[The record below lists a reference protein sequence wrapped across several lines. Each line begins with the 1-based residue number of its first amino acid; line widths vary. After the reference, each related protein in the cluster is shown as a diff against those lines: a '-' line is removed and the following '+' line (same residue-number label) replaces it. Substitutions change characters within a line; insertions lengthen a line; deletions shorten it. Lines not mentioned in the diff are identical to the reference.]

1 MRKGTLLAIIIAAI
15 FMLPGLGA
23 TNFYNPTNGLLNDN
37 MQPGSENWLA
47 EVPIA
52 HSGTGAAL
60 DVSFTGSFTI
70 NSSTWTQSSF
80 TYSEL
85 LTLGSSYSITND
97 SGVTWTAYVMVAPPP
112 EVTDVEFTVDYQST
126 DWNPLSLTSPLGDV
140 KSIPSDW
147 YFNGSVIT
155 VEPSAVDSYGLWK
168 LEFIGTNH
176 ITDFQ
181 VGLSGGTLST
191 TATFDVNN
199 EMMFESSS
207 SWITGASAE
216 IILTDPSG
224 IDWYTATNT
233 TTGSTYHQIQSFGY
247 MKNLTVDNTRVFA
260 DVTDFPMYVDLLDT
274 DLFGKVQN
282 DGDDI
287 VFMLDGNVV
296 PHEID
301 DFNPDAGSSRARL
314 KAWIKVNL
322 TDTVDTVVSMYY
334 GNPTVGAQENP
345 TEVWTNSYTAV
356 WHLGES
362 ATDEGT
368 SAIHYDSTGN
378 GYYGNQSGNNDVNS
392 LFDRGQRFDGTN
404 DHINITAE
412 RGMDPVGDV
421 SISGWFLLLQLH
433 R

>member
-1 MRKGTLLAIIIAAI
+1 MRKGTLLAIIIATI

-23 TNFYNPTNGLLNDN
+23 TNFYNPSNGLLNDN

-47 EVPIA
+47 ELPIA

-60 DVSFTGSFTI
+60 DVSFTGSFTT
-70 NSSTWTQSSF
+70 NSSTWTQASS

-97 SGVTWTAYVMVAPPP
+97 SGVKWIAYVMVAPPP
-112 EVTDVEFTVDYQST
+112 EVTDVGFSVDYQST

-140 KSIPSDW
+140 KTTPNDW
-147 YFNGSVIT
+147 YFNGSAIT
-155 VEPSAVDSYGLWK
+155 VEQSAVDSYGLWK
-168 LEFIGTNH
+168 LEFTGTNH
-176 ITDFQ
+176 ITDLQ
-181 VGLSGGTLST
+181 LGLSGGTLST
-191 TATFDVNN
+191 TATFDVND

-207 SWITGASAE
+207 SWITSASAE
-216 IILTDPSG
+216 IVLTDPSG

-260 DVTDFPMYVDLLDT
+260 DLTDFPMYVDLLDT
-274 DLFGKVQN
+274 DLFGKVQD

-287 VFMLDGNVV
+287 VFILDGNIV

-334 GNPTVGAQENP
+334 GNPVVGPQENP

-362 ATDEGT
+362 TTDEGT

-421 SISGWFLLLQLH
+421 SISGWFLPW
-433 R
+433 